1 MLLIRLVRK
10 NDLVGHSSWVF
21 RVFFVIF
28 VLIERRTSLRLNHKN
43 LLRLGVKQVRKKKG
57 NGLKRF
63 LSRSRRRFF
72 KKWQDTE
79 FND

>member
-43 LLRLGVKQVRKKKG
+43 LLRLGVKQVR
-57 NGLKRF
+57 
-63 LSRSRRRFF
+63 
-72 KKWQDTE
+72 
-79 FND
+79 